1 MCVDAPISP
10 PVVSYGNIWTSSCG
24 VPPCWTFEINYCLY
38 QCILSHGNHHGNPS
52 CQFQSAGFGCEIV
65 FMFLY
70 CWQYDSF
77 LSLSLLTK
85 HLGAMN
91 RSRSACD
98 IDNSR
103 FLKLQSEKNVVKSN
117 MLTSF
122 CWSEMVISWLSKLIF
137 GTCWVVN
144 QQIG

>member
-1 MCVDAPISP
+1 MGT
-10 PVVSYGNIWTSSCG
+10 YGQAAVGFRPTGPLRLIIAW
-24 VPPCWTFEINYCLY
+24 Y
-38 QCILSHGNHHGNPS
+38 QCILSHGNHQGNPS

-70 CWQYDSF
+70 CWQYDYF
-77 LSLSLLTK
+77 FSLSLFTK

-103 FLKLQSEKNVVKSN
+103 FLKLQSEKRVKSN

-122 CWSEMVISWLSKLIF
+122 CWSEMVISCLSKLIF